1 MYENVNVSAVVN
13 TLSDEPDFAIIT
25 IAGGMTVRPTVQ
37 SVDEIAVF
45 PASVEVL
52 SVEAT
57 PMSYVVKVFVKD
69 PAALAQDTILIKPGV
84 IQSYWGQKANME
96 KDVSITVLNAVASTA
111 TASLWPQS
119 ATVYTAAQE
128 FTYDISSLP
137 CPVDRQSFAGVN
149 VEVLDVQSGVLRARL
164 VDDALPGTLTFI
176 GYKPDSCT
184 EYNYPLQPSATV
196 VKETEPHYTLH
207 FKTATAG
214 CTDISIVFDAPVN
227 VVGEELLSI
236 TPVSGLAPS
245 VTSEAVNPVVPEFF
259 LGIDATVCISTT
271 SDTLLVSVNRDAVK
285 TPSGAMLPEQEPTSI
300 YVSQMSLVMNLLS
313 TGLPTPSLNLTY
325 VMRSPE
331 FTMLFNT
338 PSGINIG
345 LCDYSK
351 AFTSDYNVEIRTS
364 MEGANL
370 AVSVKSNSIDHH
382 VIAFHADRVVCD
394 GSFTVEFIPQQFKY
408 AYDPPFQ
415 PGDIIVTRVNTYYS
429 AEFDFIPLRKVFSW
443 NKVFFTD
450 AGWVNE
456 VYGFIDHGS
465 DGYISWTPK
474 TDVEAGSVQQWSYIA
489 MTQKLDPLIPFVV
502 DTEYSFNYEQ
512 HGFLLDFQDNLF
524 VYVTDNNDQESR
536 YDSPN
541 LTFLFGIY
549 WSSSEWA
556 PQTYNHMDITAE
568 YSALPVQLTGY
579 SIALGLQAS
588 PVPRGVNYM
597 SINQDHFFSFTNTYF
612 HMIEMIVDKQNWL
625 TSQKDRF
632 TLSPQIAYVERPMDF
647 TMTKATGRL
656 CFTFNTPYTVVGNET
671 KIALFFNDEPIARSL
686 VFDAGAYCVEYA
698 EPASDGTLRLAMEE
712 GAFSTTTTS
721 TKTPYTFYSVPFTT
735 EEQVSNEPVL
745 TVSYDKSKQLQRV
758 TISSSIPCASWNVVF
773 PSDVA
778 TRVLSQTPSETVL
791 SMVSKENGSFLLVDG
806 FCKTA
811 NGRQSASF
819 HSETSTAVP
828 VPASQ
833 TLLRKAVFTEVL
845 SKHAVNTVVVE
856 APGEGWTPK
865 VAVFEE
871 AALQPTATHY
881 DAATGKL
888 SLTFAFPAENGVKS
902 AVLPYG
908 LFEKEQAGSQSATVS
923 FVLHQDPMSVMESLT
938 LPWAT
943 PIRAEGIYAAEFS
956 SDFVVQ
962 SGALPTEL
970 LRFENQCRSLGYM
983 MGPSVATS
991 VSVAVLDGFCT
1002 YGAHAEKVMDPYTN
1016 LNAGFENTIEFDF
1029 LPPRGVAML
1038 VESASSAKPAEQRLF
1053 WNQSPVLALF
1063 FSEPLESFDES
1074 VALVTVDNCAMRY
1087 LGHVVVEDA
1096 SEVRY
1101 ALSECQEGPV
1111 HVEVVRDIV
1120 LWDDHNNTCVSQD
1133 CIQNLPLTF
1142 EMDFAAP
1149 TITLSSETT
1158 VLFGT
1163 EMDVS
1168 FQISEPNTL
1177 FTCSSIGIAVESS
1190 SVSVEQV
1197 GDSVCHYSFSPEPV
1211 NGTYI
1216 LFFVPEGRFTDRA
1229 LNRNRPSNTLSPLVL
1244 NRGAEITVIAPEFT
1258 NQIQTSFTVLINY
1271 TWLCPNYEYVFPST
1285 FEYDREIARI
1295 EKQGDSVI
1303 MDNTI
1308 VQTFTITFFNFE
1320 AGRNDRHKNIPIFI
1334 PAGVC
1339 IHPLGLRNNAVTFT
1353 MSFDNQPTVPSFE
1366 VIPKSAENEDVVV
1379 EVAFEEVKEFGPKE
1393 AAEYVRVEFQKEA
1406 SVFDPSSCQT
1416 SRRVEGSRFIY
1427 RVACPLAE
1435 TGNLS
1440 VTILEGAVTELTGV
1454 PSSAFSRVMY
1464 VNSQPPT
1471 LTLSLPDGD
1480 TFGPSVMAL
1489 PMHVE
1494 VSELLSDFS
1503 QECFVFEK
1511 PEGLSLAVEMSTR
1524 GAISNQDVTVRITRM
1539 DPLLLSGTFGLY
1551 VKEHCV
1557 RDRYNNYNLQ
1567 SNVVTFRYDFV
1578 APEVVLNCP
1587 SEDVVLNTLVLPG
1600 TLSEPCQQ
1608 LTPANVAVPSA
1619 CSVRSITQE
1628 ELSFTLEVSCS
1639 ESGRF
1644 QFSLVNVRDLVGNM
1658 APLVNSCEGSFTIV
1672 GPTVSLAVDNLIQ
1685 DTYVNTATFAV
1696 NVTAG
1701 PHCAS
1706 MTLTE
1711 SNVVVENV
1719 KDLRLTQKDI
1729 CQWTISGANV
1739 EEGVVMIRVLY
1750 GAAVDIYGGLS
1761 NSKMVSFLSYQSRP
1775 SVTQVSPRLL
1785 RASATNAVMICYD
1798 WEVTSGEG
1806 RIVTEEGCS
1815 DAAVERIEN
1824 NCVHL
1829 NVAVTTGER
1838 CHMYLEEDFVHT
1850 RWELGSVARYV
1861 LIEIDDHAPATP
1873 ATLRLGEKTVEPVAD
1888 AADPSKKHFY
1898 MNNDFALVMPVEE
1911 GFSVDLEKLTLPAGR
1926 SAHYENNEVRIAFAF
1941 EGSADQEEA
1950 IVLGRG
1956 FIVDSFGRK
1965 SEPMTYVIHLSKA
1978 PVVATISMNVYWRE
1992 SPVTAC
1998 VSFSQE
2004 VALAAENVE
2013 SGAEFTLT
2021 STESCKYLL
2030 SFLPETDPSFPAANY
2045 AYFFAL
2051 KNVESIY
2058 GNPAAGSL
2066 QATYYYY
2073 HSQPVAVVP
2082 TKPIVMSTLGRGR
2095 KGEIVV
2101 EFDRAME
2108 ALPTTL
2114 DELLVIAGESTPLS
2128 TYVSLVSVSG
2138 EGSRFT
2144 IVLEPKAIEESYMT
2158 LTVQFAADALVDVT
2172 GNNALPATVTLVI
2185 DNRPPRVVSVLHN
2198 GGSLFS
2204 ALPLTLTVLF
2214 STPVVLAEN
2223 YVSMLSATSGSASL
2237 SFIATEVPE
2246 GEVTEVTV
2254 VSINTVPL
2262 HVGMEWSVT
2271 VAAGVAT
2278 DLNGVE
2284 VSEFATTMT
2293 VSNTVLTLLSTQYGR
2308 DNAPSVALTFDKVVK
2323 ALHLNKLTL
2332 MNAQVKEESIQL
2344 DGTTLRFALECAE
2357 QGAWSIEYA
2366 VGAVE
2371 GSDESFNQETFRSE
2385 GVFDNVAPVV
2395 NCVVPEMAG
2404 MGMITFS
2411 CTASEAIQTEEK
2423 LFSVTLENIVLQHT
2437 ETFSADAKSV
2447 EVSFVAVQSYVPGY
2461 KKNVYVS
2468 LLSCS
2473 DAAGNE
2479 CAPVR
2484 YAISIDFTPVAVEM
2498 TASREHLRGDETVV
2512 VVAAF
2517 SKPVTAEEA
2526 ELRVDFNEEL
2536 VSYRQESFSVLVP
2549 HRQFAWEMRL
2559 LSTELTEDV
2568 VPVSF
2573 ILDEGVV
2580 TDMVGNGNTE
2590 SSVTVFLNEVAPT
2603 LAVAYE
2609 QKDGQILM
2617 SVDVINGPMAA
2628 MDATMFQLS
2637 ENVRFEELTSL
2648 VTEGSLTTMNMTF
2661 AVQCEVSCPF
2671 SIRFLSD
2678 KIFDL
2683 AGNKLEHDLV
2693 VEDVFAVSP
2702 RVTMEVERYSSAPIV
2717 QLRLRFSEPSDF
2729 VCASLEMVSSTESV
2743 AVLPKSCLNTVECIC
2758 DINCVSLV
2766 DVTTLMATV
2775 PEGTV
2780 TNAYHLSNDAKTET
2794 QFFFSARSVTPLLQT
2809 AWTETDSV
2817 IGIPFSVSAVSPDVE
2832 LSQEMV
2838 HCTNCEIGDWTE
2850 LPVVNAVHAYTFTV
2864 SFYDD
2869 LGNYVRV
2876 FIESG
2881 AFVDPF
2887 GHPNLPSEVVLYRN
2901 AEAAVL
2907 QRLTY
2912 SPQRKNL
2919 IELLFS
2925 KPVQSCGGV
2934 ITLSNTNG
2942 IVSDIQIL
2950 SSQSSVHYD
2959 GSKVSIDVFLYG
2971 DLDYQLSWES
2981 NAFCDMTDFP
2991 ASTEC
2996 ANCRLHTPKGIPL
3009 PPVALNVTDIT
3020 AHSARAQYLLQFNGG
3035 AEVTAVSA
3043 LLVATKSATSR
3054 LARSTALTG
3063 ELEMTDLE
3071 AGTEY
3076 SLIIIASNMYGESWS
3091 EESILFTTLVS
3102 TPAPASDLRICNLV
3116 DPVKVDGVYV
3126 YTQAEA
3132 CWTPSQTENVRY
3144 RLRLSVKEGETFQEP
3159 TVVFEGETTTAAVT
3173 LRNDVLAYRLTLET
3187 YTVNEETAEEYPVEQ
3202 SREFVTRVNLEDVEA
3217 FPQGAGIQVVTE
3229 RLTKNSVRVSFTR
3242 PLENYFRIEKYLIQY
3257 GNVFEEYVDATAVA
3271 RESYMFR
3278 MDKCVGNQ
3286 VLLTVRAGVAD
3297 NFWGVPSNR
3306 VTVYCKTPRLQLV
3319 TEAGYDFVAFRVTSE
3334 VETTATCSLKAKMSA
3349 TSLGSVT
3356 VEVSPV
3362 NVAPMQ
3368 LFKSLTP
3375 DTDYTI
3381 DCVGYDLELNPMAG
3395 HASFFTTSTFV
3406 LPSFSVEKQVQ
3417 ANSYYVDIA
3426 VESVSVPGTVYC
3438 AARREDQ
3445 PFQLSRMQYLKE
3457 NHAAYAFPGLTGVK
3471 VTVDGL
3477 EAGVL
3482 YRARC
3487 IFDPD
3492 YAFAKTVTR
3501 RRLSDEEILFTT
3513 PALSVATWES
3523 MKPFGSVA
3531 VPANTQLELTA
3542 SMPVRLA
3549 RGKLTLFETATGET
3563 VERSTL
3569 DMDVKGK
3576 VVTVSLPILKPG
3588 AEYVLSMP
3596 AGLVVD
3602 AVSNMPLPGVSL
3614 SQKLAFTVFDDASLS
3629 VAPTLRDT
3637 EPKDGAE
3644 AVVTSSNMYF
3654 WFDRTVRLSSS
3665 AAAYLTVNGETR
3677 KLQLSKAAE
3686 LVETNLLMIRGGRY
3700 FPERAEV
3707 TLRIV
3712 DGSICSR
3719 YGACVSTPLS
3729 LHFTVGEKAF
3739 TPSLQSIH
3747 PSTGKHVPAGE
3758 DIVLTFNKEVV
3769 LDDEYRV
3776 VFVDETGKTTSLV
3789 YGQEKTRTTPRLRVD
3804 ANVIRV
3810 RGDSLASGH
3819 TYTVTFD
3826 AVFDAAGRRAVDMP
3840 SSYSVTYS
3848 RYSCSGSYIYETM
3861 GDECQCFTTDT
3872 KCECRCGKET
3882 PSDTVIGMLI
3892 WLVCCNKET
3901 IVGCLSCRDY
3911 RSDCRSV
3918 CRKDCVGGFSSGF
3931 FVDFSVRDFVWDSV
3945 FWDSVFWDS
3954 VSLTDFSWDFSWDF
3968 SDSHEAANARD
3979 CATARRNSAIPAGDS
3994 ATDADCA
4001 SGNCATAASRGTR
4014 ADSASDAARFRNVVV
4029 ATSPAGL
4036 RFLGGIRWATVG
4048 IPAGRVPTAPRTL
4061 DFPRETVFWET
4072 IALPAGDC
4080 DDVGGKSSGR
4090 FPAGSFVSPSRGT
4103 LLVGIPAVPPVGRWR
4118 ELCAGFPSF
4127 PPQRNFPRFLRVR
4140 FWVCF

>member
-13 TLSDEPDFAIIT
+13 TLSDRPDFAIIT
-25 IAGGMTVRPTVQ
+25 IAGGMTIRPTVQ

-57 PMSYVVKVFVKD
+57 PVSYVVKVFVKD

-84 IQSYWGQKANME
+84 IQSYWGQKANLV
-96 KDVSITVLNAVASTA
+96 KDVSITVLNTVTSTA
-111 TASLWPQS
+111 TVSLWPQS
-119 ATVYTAAQE
+119 ATVYTASQE
-128 FTYDISSLP
+128 FTYDVSSLP

-149 VEVLDVQSGVLRARL
+149 VEVLDVASGVLRARL
-164 VDDALPGTLTFI
+164 VDDAIPGTLTFL
-176 GYKPDSCT
+176 GYKPDSCVA
-184 EYNYPLQPSATV
+184 YDYPAQPSTTV

-214 CTDISIVFDAPVN
+214 CTDISVVFDAPVN

-245 VTSEAVNPVVPEFF
+245 VTSAAVKPVVPEFF
-259 LGIDATVCISTT
+259 LGIEATVCISTT

-300 YVSQMSLVMNLLS
+300 YVSQMSLVMNLLP
-313 TGLPTPSLNLTY
+313 TGLPTPSLNVTY
-325 VMRSPE
+325 VIRTAE

-351 AFTSDYNVEIRTS
+351 AFTSDHNVEIRTG

-474 TDVEAGSVQQWSYIA
+474 TDVEAGTVQQWSYIA

-556 PQTYNHMDITAE
+556 PQTFNHLDITAE
-568 YSALPVQLTGY
+568 YSALPLQLTGY

-647 TMTKATGRL
+647 TMTKEEGRL
-656 CFTFNTPYTVVGNET
+656 CFAFNTPYTVVGNET
-671 KIALFFNDEPIARSL
+671 KIALFFNDEPIERSL
-686 VFDAGAYCVEYA
+686 VFNAGAYCIEYM
-698 EPASDGTLRLAMEE
+698 EPASDGTLRLSMEE

-721 TKTPYTFYSVPFTT
+721 TKTPYTFNSVPYTT

-745 TVSYDKSKQLQRV
+745 TVAYDKSKQLQRV
-758 TISSSIPCASWNVVF
+758 VISSSIPCASWNVVF

-778 TRVLSQTPSETVL
+778 MRVIAQTASETVL

-811 NGRQSASF
+811 NGRSSVSY
-819 HSETSTAVP
+819 HSETATVAP
-828 VPASQ
+828 IPEAQ
-833 TLLRKAVFTEVL
+833 TLLRKAYFTEVL
-845 SKHAVNTVVVE
+845 SKHATNTVIVE
-856 APGEGWTPK
+856 APGEGWTPV

-871 AALQPTATHY
+871 AALQPTTTSF
-881 DAATGKL
+881 DAETGKL

-902 AVLPYG
+902 VVLPYG
-908 LFEKEQAGSQSATVS
+908 LFAKEQAGSQSTTVS
-923 FVLHQDPMSVMESLT
+923 FILHQDPMNVMESLA

-970 LRFENQCRSLGYM
+970 LRFENQCRSLGYT
-983 MGPSVATS
+983 MGPSVLTS

-1002 YGAHAEKVMDPYTN
+1002 YGAHAEMVMDPYTN
-1016 LNAGFENTIEFDF
+1016 TNAGFENTIEFDF
-1029 LPPRGVAML
+1029 LPPRGVVML
-1038 VESASSAKPAEQRLF
+1038 VESASSPKPAEQRLF
-1053 WNQSPVLALF
+1053 WNQSPVVALF
-1063 FSEPLESFDES
+1063 FSEPLENFDES
-1074 VALVTVDNCAMRY
+1074 MPLVTVDNCAMRLLSY
-1087 LGHVVVEDA
+1087 VVVDDV

-1101 ALSECQEGPV
+1101 ELSECQEGSV
-1111 HVEVVRDIV
+1111 HLAVVRDID
-1120 LWDDHNNTCVSQD
+1120 LWDDHNNTCVSQS
-1133 CIQNLPLTF
+1133 CIENLPLTF
-1142 EMDFAAP
+1142 EVDYTAP
-1149 TITLSSETT
+1149 SITLSSETT

-1177 FTCSSIGIAVESS
+1177 FSCSSIGIAVESS

-1244 NRGAEITVIAPEFT
+1244 NRGAEITVVAPEFT
-1258 NQIQTSFTVLINY
+1258 NQIQTTFTVLINY

-1320 AGRNDRHKNIPIFI
+1320 AGRNDRHKSIPIFI

-1339 IHPLGLRNNAVTFT
+1339 IHPMGLRNKAVTFT
-1353 MSFDNQPTVPSFE
+1353 MSFDNQPTEPTFE
-1366 VIPKSAENEDVVV
+1366 VIPKSAENENVVV
-1379 EVAFEEVKEFGPKE
+1379 EIAFDEVKEFGPKE
-1393 AAEYVRVEFQKEA
+1393 ASEYVNVEFQKEA
-1406 SVFDPSSCQT
+1406 SLFDPSTCQT

-1427 RVACPLAE
+1427 RTECPLAE

-1440 VTILEGAVTELTGV
+1440 VSILEGAVTELTGV
-1454 PSSAFSRVMY
+1454 PSSAFTRMMY

-1471 LTLSLPDGD
+1471 LTLSLTGGN
-1480 TFGPSVMAL
+1480 TFGPSVMEL
-1489 PMHVE
+1489 PMHIE
-1494 VSELLSDFS
+1494 VSELLNAFS
-1503 QECFVFEK
+1503 QECFVFDK
-1511 PEGLSLAVEMSTR
+1511 PEGLSMTVDMITR

-1557 RDRYNNYNLQ
+1557 QDRYNNYNLQ
-1567 SNVVTFRYDFV
+1567 SNVLTFHYDFV

-1587 SEDVVLNTLVLPG
+1587 SEDVVLNTLVIPG
-1600 TLSEPCQQ
+1600 TLSEPCQT
-1608 LTPANVAVPSA
+1608 LTPANVVVPSA

-1628 ELSFTLEVSCS
+1628 ELSFSLEVSCS

-1644 QFSLVNVRDLVGNM
+1644 QFSLVNVKDLVGNM

-1672 GPTVSLAVDNLIQ
+1672 GPAITLAVNSLIQ

-1701 PHCAS
+1701 PNCAS

-1719 KDLRLTQKDI
+1719 ENLRLAQKDV
-1729 CQWTISGANV
+1729 CQWTISGTNA

-1761 NSKMVSFLSYQSRP
+1761 NSKMVSFLSYQSKP
-1775 SVTQVSPRLL
+1775 EVSQVTPRLL
-1785 RASATNAVMICYD
+1785 RASETNAVMVCYD
-1798 WEVTSGEG
+1798 WEVTRGEG
-1806 RIVTEEGCS
+1806 HIVTEEGCS
-1815 DAAVERIEN
+1815 DAAVSRIEN

-1838 CHMYLEEDFVHT
+1838 CHMYLEEDFVRT
-1850 RWELGSVARYV
+1850 KWELGSTARYV

-1873 ATLRLGEKTVEPVAD
+1873 ATVRIGEKTIVPVAD
-1888 AADPSKKHFY
+1888 AADARKQHFY
-1898 MNNDFALVMPVEE
+1898 VNNNFTFVLPV
-1911 GFSVDLEKLTLPAGR
+1911 GQHQSVDLEKLTLSAGR
-1926 SAHYENNEVRIAFAF
+1926 TAHYEGNEVRIAFAF
-1941 EGSADQEEA
+1941 AGSEDQEES

-1956 FIVDSFGRK
+1956 FIADQFGRK
-1965 SEPMTYVIHLSKA
+1965 SEPMTYVIHVSKA
-1978 PVVATISMNVYWRE
+1978 PAMATVSMETYWRE
-1992 SPVTAC
+1992 SPVTVC

-2004 VALAAENVE
+2004 VAMAAENVE
-2013 SGAEFTLT
+2013 SAAAFTLT
-2021 STESCKYLL
+2021 STETCKYQL

-2045 AYFFAL
+2045 AYSFEL
-2051 KNVESIY
+2051 KNLESIY
-2058 GNPAAGSL
+2058 GNPAAGAL
-2066 QATYYYY
+2066 QTTYYYY

-2082 TKPIVMSTLGRGR
+2082 TEPIVMSTLGRGR

-2128 TYVSLVSVSG
+2128 TYVNLVSVSG
-2138 EGSRFT
+2138 EGARFT
-2144 IVLEPKAIEESYMT
+2144 IVLEPKTLAESYMT
-2158 LTVQFAADALVDVT
+2158 LTAQFAPDALVDAA

-2204 ALPLTLTVLF
+2204 ALPLTLTISF
-2214 STPVVLAEN
+2214 STPVVLNEN
-2223 YVSMLSATSGSASL
+2223 YVSMVSATSGSASL
-2237 SFIATEVPE
+2237 SFLATEVPE
-2246 GEVTEVTV
+2246 GPVTEVTV
-2254 VSINTVPL
+2254 VSINTVAL
-2262 HVGMEWSVT
+2262 RVGMEWSVT
-2271 VAAGVAT
+2271 VSAGAAT
-2278 DLNGVE
+2278 DLNGVA
-2284 VSEFATTMT
+2284 VSNFATTLT
-2293 VSNTVLTLLSTQYGR
+2293 VSNTVLTLVSTQYGPN
-2308 DNAPSVALTFDKVVK
+2308 NAPSVTLTFDKVVK
-2323 ALHLNKLTL
+2323 ALHLEKLTL
-2332 MNAQVKEESIQL
+2332 VNAQVKEESIEL
-2344 DGTTLRFALECAE
+2344 DGMTLRFALECPE

-2366 VGAVE
+2366 IEAVE

-2385 GVFDNVAPVV
+2385 GIFDSVAPVV
-2395 NCVVPEMAG
+2395 NCEVPEMAG
-2404 MGMITFS
+2404 MGAITFS
-2411 CTASEAIQTEEK
+2411 CTASEAIQTTEK

-2437 ETFSADAKSV
+2437 ETFSEDAKSV
-2447 EVSFVAVQSYVPGY
+2447 EVSFVAVQSYMSGY

-2468 LLSCS
+2468 LLSCA

-2484 YAISIDFTPVAVEM
+2484 YAISIDFTPVTVEM
-2498 TASREHLRGDETVV
+2498 TASREHLRGNETVV

-2526 ELRVDFNEEL
+2526 ELRADFNEEL
-2536 VSYRQESFSVLVP
+2536 VSYRKESFSVLVP

-2580 TDMVGNGNTE
+2580 SDMVGNTNTE

-2609 QKDGQILM
+2609 QKDGQIWM

-2637 ENVRFEELTSL
+2637 ENLHFEELTSL
-2648 VTEGSLTTMNMTF
+2648 VTQGSLTTMNMTF
-2661 AVQCEVSCPF
+2661 AVECEVSCPF

-2717 QLRLRFSEPSDF
+2717 QLTLRFSEPSDF
-2729 VCASLEMVSSTESV
+2729 ACTSLEMVSSTESV
-2743 AVLPKSCLNTVECIC
+2743 EVLPKSCLNTMECIC
-2758 DINCVSLV
+2758 DLNCVSLV
-2766 DVTTLMATV
+2766 DVTTLTATV

-2780 TNAYHLSNDAKTET
+2780 ANAHHLSNDAKTEAS
-2794 QFFFSARSVTPLLQT
+2794 FFFSARSVAPLLQT
-2809 AWTETDSV
+2809 SWTETDSV
-2817 IGIPFSVSAVSPDVE
+2817 IAIPFSVSAVVPDVE
-2832 LSQEMV
+2832 LHQEMI
-2838 HCTNCEIGDWTE
+2838 HCTNCEIGEWTE
-2850 LPVVNAVHAYTFTV
+2850 QPVVNAVHAYTFTV
-2864 SFYDD
+2864 SFFDD
-2869 LGNYVRV
+2869 LGNYARV
-2876 FIESG
+2876 SIESG

-2887 GHPNLPSEVVLYRN
+2887 GHASLPSEVVLSRN

-2907 QRLTY
+2907 QHMTY
-2912 SPQRKNL
+2912 SWQRKTL

-2959 GSKVSIDVFLYG
+2959 GAKVSIDVFLYG
-2971 DLDYQLSWES
+2971 DLDYELSWES

-2996 ANCRLHTPKGIPL
+2996 ANCRLHSPKGIPL

-3020 AHSARAQYLLQFNGG
+3020 AHSARAQYLLQYNGG

-3043 LLVATKSATSR
+3043 LVVAAKSATSR
-3054 LARSTALTG
+3054 LTRSTALTG

-3091 EESILFTTLVS
+3091 EESIVFTTLVS
-3102 TPAPASDLRICNLV
+3102 TPAAAADLRICNLV

-3132 CWTPSQTENVRY
+3132 CWTASQTENVHY
-3144 RLRLSVKEGETFQEP
+3144 RLWLSVKEGETFQEP
-3159 TVVFEGETTTAAVT
+3159 TAVFNGEATRAPVT

-3202 SREFVTRVNLEDVEA
+3202 SREFVTRVNLEDVEQ
-3217 FPQGAGIQVVTE
+3217 FPQGAGIQVVAE

-3319 TEAGYDFVAFRVTSE
+3319 TEAGYDYVAFRVTSE
-3334 VETTATCSLKAKMSA
+3334 VKTTATCSLKAKMSA

-3356 VEVSPV
+3356 VETSPV

-3381 DCVGYDLELNPMAG
+3381 DCVGYDLDLNPLAG

-3406 LPSFSVEKQVQ
+3406 LPTFSVDKQVR
-3417 ANSYYVDIA
+3417 ASSYFVEIA

-3457 NHAAYAFPGLTGVK
+3457 NHAAYAFPGLTSVK

-3477 EAGVL
+3477 DAGVL

-3513 PALSVATWES
+3513 PAVSVPTWES

-3549 RGKLTLFETATGET
+3549 RGKLTLVESVTGET

-3569 DMDVKGK
+3569 DMDVKEN
-3576 VVTVSLPILKPG
+3576 VVTVSLPMLKPG

-3602 AVSNMPLPGVSL
+3602 KVSNMPLPGVAL
-3614 SQKLAFTVFDDASLS
+3614 SQKLAFTVFEDASLS
-3629 VAPTLRDT
+3629 VAPTLKRT
-3637 EPKDGAE
+3637 EPAEGAE
-3644 AVVTSSNMYF
+3644 AVMTSSNMYF
-3654 WFDRTVRLSSS
+3654 WFDRTVRLSAT

-3686 LVETNLLMIRGGRY
+3686 LVETNLLKVAGDRY
-3700 FPERAEV
+3700 FPEGAEV

-3712 DGSICSR
+3712 ADSVCSR
-3719 YGACVSTPLS
+3719 YGACVASPLS
-3729 LHFTVGEKAF
+3729 LHFTVGAKAF
-3739 TPSLQSIH
+3739 TPELLSIY

-3758 DIVLTFNKEVV
+3758 DIVLTFNKEVE
-3769 LDDEYRV
+3769 LAEDYRV
-3776 VFVDETGKTTSLV
+3776 VFVDETGATTSLV
-3789 YGQEKTRTTPRLRVD
+3789 YGQEKSRTTPRLRVD
-3804 ANVIRV
+3804 ANVVRV
-3810 RGDSLASGH
+3810 RGDALKSGH
-3819 TYTVTFD
+3819 TYAVTFD
-3826 AVFDAAGRRAVDMP
+3826 AVFDAAGRRALSMP
-3840 SSYSVTYS
+3840 SQYSVTYS

-3861 GDECQCFTTDT
+3861 GEECQCFTTET
-3872 KCECRCGKET
+3872 KCECRCGKES

-3892 WLVCCNKET
+3892 WFVCCNKET
-3901 IVGCLSCRDY
+3901 IVC
-3911 RSDCRSV
+3911 
-3918 CRKDCVGGFSSGF
+3918 
-3931 FVDFSVRDFVWDSV
+3931 
-3945 FWDSVFWDS
+3945 
-3954 VSLTDFSWDFSWDF
+3954 
-3968 SDSHEAANARD
+3968 
-3979 CATARRNSAIPAGDS
+3979 
-3994 ATDADCA
+3994 
-4001 SGNCATAASRGTR
+4001 
-4014 ADSASDAARFRNVVV
+4014 
-4029 ATSPAGL
+4029 
-4036 RFLGGIRWATVG
+4036 FL
-4048 IPAGRVPTAPRTL
+4048 
-4061 DFPRETVFWET
+4061 
-4072 IALPAGDC
+4072 
-4080 DDVGGKSSGR
+4080 SGR
-4090 FPAGSFVSPSRGT
+4090 D
-4103 LLVGIPAVPPVGRWR
+4103 
-4118 ELCAGFPSF
+4118 
-4127 PPQRNFPRFLRVR
+4127 
-4140 FWVCF
+4140 